1 LQRLAKPA
9 FLSRFPFHG
18 LHTIAE
24 HCAPGDVQVMYSLL
38 KRGSVR
44 VGRASKALLPVRPI
58 ATMNTMDEARLMEE
72 VSRKLEDDGDRQRK
86 VAGIAGAIR
95 SAGGYRWVGL
105 YEVTEDEIINLAFD
119 GPGAPTHP
127 RFPVTQGLSSS
138 AVASGKTVVVGDVSK
153 DPRYLTAFGSTR
165 SEIIVP
171 VLDRTGRK
179 VVGTIDVESDRVD
192 AFSEE
197 DRAAL
202 ERSAAVVAGIF
213 V

>member
-1 LQRLAKPA
+1 
-9 FLSRFPFHG
+9 
-18 LHTIAE
+18 
-24 HCAPGDVQVMYSLL
+24 
-38 KRGSVR
+38 
-44 VGRASKALLPVRPI
+44 
-58 ATMNTMDEARLMEE
+58 MNPMDEASLLGE
-72 VSRKLEDDGDRQRK
+72 VFRALDGDGNRERK
-86 VAGIAGAIR
+86 AADMARAIR
-95 SAGGYRWVGL
+95 RAGTYRWLGL

-127 RFPVTQGLSSS
+127 RFPVIQGLSSS

-171 VLDRTGRK
+171 VLDPTGRK

-202 ERSAAVVAGIF
+202 ERCAAVVAGIF

>member
-1 LQRLAKPA
+1 
-9 FLSRFPFHG
+9 
-18 LHTIAE
+18 
-24 HCAPGDVQVMYSLL
+24 
-38 KRGSVR
+38 
-44 VGRASKALLPVRPI
+44 
-58 ATMNTMDEARLMEE
+58 MEE

-86 VAGIAGAIR
+86 VADIADAIR

-171 VLDRTGRK
+171 VVDRAGRK
-179 VVGTIDVESDRVD
+179 VVGTIDVESEQVD

-202 ERSAAVVAGIF
+202 ERCAVALAELFG
-213 V
+213 